1 MIRLNIK
8 NETSQLQSVLV
19 GIANDFGGTP
29 TVQACYDPTSKQ
41 HVQAGTFPFEDD
53 CIRAM
58 DDLVSIF
65 QKHNID
71 VYRPQNIIG
80 LNQIFARDIAFVVDN
95 KLVLPNIIKERRR
108 EVEAIYTV
116 LDNIDV
122 SDKIIMPK
130 DCRAEGGDIL
140 LWNEYLFVGYSEKE
154 DFEKHVTSRTNRAGL
169 EFLADTFTNKKVKGF
184 ELNKS
189 DDDPRLNTLHLDCCF
204 QPIGYNMAIVYKGG
218 FKNELDYDFLMN
230 YFGKENI
237 IEVSRDEMC
246 DMNANVF
253 SISEN
258 IVISEKR
265 FTRLNA
271 ELRNRGFTVEEV
283 SYSEIGKMSGLF
295 RCSTMPL
302 VRSL

>member
-122 SDKIIMPK
+122 SDKIMMPK

-204 QPIGYNMAIVYKGG
+204 QPIGKNMAILYEGG
-218 FKNELDYDFLMN
+218 FKNKKDVNFLYDLFGSQNIIKINKEEMYYMN
-230 YFGKENI
+230 SNIFSLSENI
-237 IEVSRDEMC
+237 I
-246 DMNANVF
+246 
-253 SISEN
+253 ISEVGFN
-258 IVISEKR
+258 
-265 FTRLNA
+265 RLNT
-271 ELRNRGFTVEEV
+271 ELRRRGFTIEETGF
-283 SYSEIGKMSGLF
+283 SEIAKMEGLF

-302 VRSL
+302 NRQ